1 VLQNDPVT
9 QHELRQ
15 FEAQIDAQFQDIA
28 ARFVGIEERFAVLGD
43 RLVGID
49 QQLQALARSSEARCG
64 TVERRID
71 ASRTRTDEV
80 RTAIVSRMDD
90 TLRDLTRIVLLGLI
104 GTALATAML
113 CLGTI
118 VLVL

>member
-1 VLQNDPVT
+1 VPQNDPVS

-15 FEAQIDAQFQDIA
+15 FEVQVDARFQGIA
-28 ARFVGIEERFAVLGD
+28 ARFAAIEERFAALGD
-43 RLVGID
+43 QLNGID
-49 QQLQALARSSEARCG
+49 QQQQALARSSEARCG
-64 TVERRID
+64 SVERCID

-80 RTAIVSRMDD
+80 RTMIVSRMDD
-90 TLRDLTRIVLLGLI
+90 TQRELTRIVLLALI